1 MNMADPVQCEP
12 KQAPVP
18 LSAEADAWIDRHLH
32 TWARW
37 MRRDSDE
44 LAEGF
49 LKRSTVLVGFTHQ
62 DGRGDHLYDK
72 LDGFVAEAVDS
83 CIASLSPAESAAV
96 KNHWRL
102 AVFRFPRGNERSL
115 YLSAKVRLIP
125 MLRRRNVV

>member
-1 MNMADPVQCEP
+1 MQEP
-12 KQAPVP
+12 AMKVALESKSI
-18 LSAEADAWIDRHLH
+18 LSEEAERWVEKHLY

-37 MRRDSDE
+37 MRRDGDE
-44 LAEGF
+44 LEGYM
-49 LKRSTVLVGFTHQ
+49 KRTSMLVGFTHQ

-72 LDGFVAEAVDS
+72 LDGFVAEAVNS
-83 CIASLSPAESAAV
+83 CMESLLPAEWAAV
-96 KNHWRL
+96 QNHWRL